1 MSGLTQ
7 ANFWPI
13 AGLMIA
19 AGIGIPI
26 MATLNAGVGQQ
37 LQNPVAA
44 SLILFVLGAGLC
56 ALALTISGTPNS
68 AQLSAVPPWRY
79 LGALLVVFYILS
91 ITWAGPRIGIGN
103 AIFFVLIGQ
112 LIAAAAIDHFGL
124 WGAAPSPI
132 TAKRALGIA
141 VMALGV
147 WLAKKPL

>member
-1 MSGLTQ
+1 MNASH
-7 ANFWPI
+7 ASFWPI
-13 AGLMIA
+13 AALMLL

-44 SLILFVLGAGLC
+44 SVTLFVVALLLC
-56 ALALTISGTPNS
+56 SLALFATGAPSVS
-68 AQLSAVPPWRY
+68 QLAAVPAWRY
-79 LGALLVVFYILS
+79 LGAALVVFYILS

-103 AIFFVLIGQ
+103 AVFFVLLGQ
-112 LIAAAAIDHFGL
+112 LIATAAIDHYGL
-124 WGAAPSPI
+124 WGAPVTPL

>member
-1 MSGLTQ
+1 MNAGHAS
-7 ANFWPI
+7 FWPI
-13 AGLMIA
+13 AALMLL
-19 AGIGIPI
+19 AGVGIPI

-44 SLILFVLGAGLC
+44 SVTLFVAALLLSC
-56 ALALTISGTPNS
+56 LALFATGMPS
-68 AQLSAVPPWRY
+68 ASQLAAVPAWRY

-103 AIFFVLIGQ
+103 AVFFVLLGQ
-112 LIAAAAIDHFGL
+112 LIATAAIDHWGL
-124 WGAAPSPI
+124 WGAPVTPLSV
-132 TAKRALGIA
+132 KRALGIA

>member
-1 MSGLTQ
+1 VSG
-7 ANFWPI
+7 ASHAGFWPI
-13 AGLMIA
+13 AGLMLA

-37 LQNPVAA
+37 LHNPVAA
-44 SLILFVLGAGLC
+44 SVTLFLVGLLLSS
-56 ALALTISGTPNS
+56 LALFATGAPNVGQF
-68 AQLSAVPPWRY
+68 AAVPAWRY
-79 LGALLVVFYILS
+79 LGAALVVFYILS

-103 AIFFVLIGQ
+103 AVFFVLLGQ
-112 LIAAAAIDHFGL
+112 LIATAAIDQWGL
-124 WGAAPSPI
+124 WGAPVTPL

>member
-1 MSGLTQ
+1 MNDH

-13 AGLMIA
+13 AGLMLA

-37 LQNPVAA
+37 LHSPVAA
-44 SLILFVLGAGLC
+44 SVTLFIA
-56 ALALTISGTPNS
+56 ALALS
-68 AQLSAVPPWRY
+68 ALALLVTGAPSASQLAAVPAWRY
-79 LGALLVVFYILS
+79 LGAALVVFYILS

-103 AIFFVLIGQ
+103 AVFFVLLGQ
-112 LIAAAAIDHFGL
+112 LIATAAIDHWGL
-124 WGAAPSPI
+124 WGAPVTPLSV
-132 TAKRALGIA
+132 KRALGIA

>member
-1 MSGLTQ
+1 VNGAH

-13 AGLMIA
+13 AVMMLF

-44 SLILFVLGAGLC
+44 SVMLFVVALALC
-56 ALALTISGTPNS
+56 ALALITTGAPSLD
-68 AQLSAVPPWRY
+68 QLTAVPAWRY
-79 LGALLVVFYILS
+79 LGAGLVVFYILS

-103 AIFFVLIGQ
+103 AVFFVLLGQ
-112 LIAAAAIDHFGL
+112 LIATAAIDHWGL
-124 WGAAPSPI
+124 WGAPI
-132 TAKRALGIA
+132 TPLSVKRALGIA